1 MKKLIL
7 FCMLAA
13 LLLALAAPAS
23 ADVIWEP
30 VDNAFFQKHREDFQ
44 VHQTSYYVNDPSGV
58 CTLYRSPG
66 GAEGGTLE
74 NGQVFSAYYLY
85 TAEDGA
91 QWGMS
96 IDEQYVPM
104 ACLLN
109 VYDQEFLEEYAGSIQ
124 KEAPANVRTKLAEG
138 ETFLWWS
145 YPHGVW
151 HAEENRY
158 GADCNLTEQ
167 ATEFYQDA
175 QGLWWGYISYW
186 MGRQEAWVC
195 LSQPNAP
202 ELAEPERYTGPRYF
216 GENPDPVPEKVMQS
230 VPKSSWKNTLVIALP
245 CAAVVL
251 AGGLLL
257 LWPRKKK

>member
-1 MKKLIL
+1 MKKLISL
-7 FCMLAA
+7 CMLVA

-30 VDNAFFQKHREDFQ
+30 MDAFFQKHREEFQ
-44 VHQTSYYVNDPSGV
+44 VHRTNYYVNAPSGV
-58 CTLYRSPG
+58 CTLYRAPG
-66 GAEGGTLE
+66 GSETGTLE
-74 NGQVFSAYYLY
+74 NGEVFSAYYLY
-85 TAEDGA
+85 TAEDGT

-96 IDEQYVPM
+96 DDERYVPM
-104 ACLLN
+104 SCLLD
-109 VYDQEFLEEYAGSIQ
+109 VYDLEFLEESADSLQ
-124 KEAPANVRTKLAEG
+124 KEAPAGVRTKLAEG

-145 YPHGVW
+145 YPRGVW
-151 HAEENRY
+151 HAEENWF
-158 GADCNLTEQ
+158 GADCNLAEA
-167 ATEFYQDA
+167 ATEFYQDD
-175 QGLWWGYISYW
+175 QGLWWGYIGYW

-216 GENPDPVPEKVMQS
+216 GENPDPVPEELQQS
-230 VPKSSWKNTLVIALP
+230 APKPSRNHILVIALP
-245 CAAVVL
+245 LAAVVL